1 MTIGRI
7 MRFSI
12 VSLMDPFDLAVLDFA
27 EHAPRSLG
35 AREDAI
41 RAELGMSPFRYYQKL
56 NSLIDDPSALAA
68 RPQLVRRLQR
78 IRDERVLGA

>member
-1 MTIGRI
+1 

-12 VSLMDPFDLAVLDFA
+12 VSRVDPSDLAILDFA
-27 EHAPRSLG
+27 GRAPRSLG

-41 RAELGMSPFRYYQKL
+41 RAELGISPFRYYQKL
-56 NSLIDDPSALAA
+56 NSLIDDPAALAA

-78 IRDERVLGA
+78 IREQRVIGG

>member
-12 VSLMDPFDLAVLDFA
+12 VSRVDPSDLAILDFA
-27 EHAPRSLG
+27 GRAPRSLG

-41 RAELGMSPFRYYQKL
+41 RAELGISPFRYYQKL
-56 NSLIDDPSALAA
+56 NSLIDDPAALSA

-78 IRDERVLGA
+78 IRDQRVLGG

>member
-1 MTIGRI
+1 MAI
-7 MRFSI
+7 
-12 VSLMDPFDLAVLDFA
+12 LDFA
-27 EHAPRSLG
+27 GRAPRSLG

-41 RAELGMSPFRYYQKL
+41 RAELGISPFRYYQKL

-78 IRDERVLGA
+78 IREQRVIGG